1 LLEEIVRERG
11 IPVVFVLPEFNLADW
26 ISECDS
32 PPLLN
37 SEETELWLRAKCEAE
52 QLLHSNDWQKAER
65 LGERLL
71 QLDGGTTA
79 AGPNILAEVNRKRG
93 DHETARTY
101 LEMARDAV
109 VCWPFRHSPRC
120 FSVIQQTIRAGAAAH
135 GIQLV
140 DLPREFTTYLGGE
153 AADRW
158 LFLDY
163 CHLTLEGIR
172 ILMALTAQALLPLL
186 KQPAK
191 SWKELAQVDLKVAAS
206 VNAGAHFLAAVHSGN
221 WGQRIDVLRHHV
233 RKALEADRG
242 IARMMQLFLDLHIRR
257 VPSSLCRSY
266 DQACEFQNM
275 AAIIAFY
282 NDSIRDKFLNTKLI
296 TAVSEELEKISV
308 PTRAHVERLIIKEHA
323 VKKRTVNLVHNLY
336 STGSFARPLVDLR
349 PQFYKATAKNT
360 SFPLVCEKA
369 EPLKFAITMKVP
381 AVKSDQT
388 VSLRLNGTL
397 VAELPATDR
406 WTTSTFSAPAALV
419 HPGLNQVEI
428 GWPMPVWSDEK
439 QEHVADCLETGEVVE
454 ITPMFGLIHSFRV
467 SVEPAKR
474 ALA

>member
-1 LLEEIVRERG
+1 
-11 IPVVFVLPEFNLADW
+11 
-26 ISECDS
+26 
-32 PPLLN
+32 
-37 SEETELWLRAKCEAE
+37 
-52 QLLHSNDWQKAER
+52 
-65 LGERLL
+65 
-71 QLDGGTTA
+71 
-79 AGPNILAEVNRKRG
+79 
-93 DHETARTY
+93 
-101 LEMARDAV
+101 
-109 VCWPFRHSPRC
+109 
-120 FSVIQQTIRAGAAAH
+120 
-135 GIQLV
+135 
-140 DLPREFTTYLGGE
+140 
-153 AADRW
+153 
-158 LFLDY
+158 
-163 CHLTLEGIR
+163 
-172 ILMALTAQALLPLL
+172 
-186 KQPAK
+186 
-191 SWKELAQVDLKVAAS
+191 
-206 VNAGAHFLAAVHSGN
+206 
-221 WGQRIDVLRHHV
+221 
-233 RKALEADRG
+233 
-242 IARMMQLFLDLHIRR
+242 
-257 VPSSLCRSY
+257 
-266 DQACEFQNM
+266 M

-388 VSLRLNGTL
+388 VSLRLNGSL